1 MYILRYIIV
10 FIEFISKM
18 NKHTLYILFLGF
30 LTFTTFLQF
39 YLSIRQS
46 RAVLKHRS
54 RVPAD
59 FADTVSLEEHQKA
72 ADYTLAKQRFA
83 RCRIVFEALLL
94 LVFTLGGG
102 LNLLAALSMKF
113 SDGPMTQGVLLIGLF
128 ALVNTLIS
136 LPLDA
141 YATFKLEARFGFNRS
156 SVGTFIGDRVKGLL
170 LGAVI
175 GVPLLYA
182 VIYLMGITGS
192 LWWLWVWLVWLGF
205 SLLMLWAFP
214 KWIAP
219 LFNTFKPLPEGRLK
233 EKIEHLLGRT
243 GFKSKGIFVMDG
255 SKRSGHGNAYF
266 TGLGANKRIVFYDT
280 LLEDMQ
286 PDEVEAVLAHELG
299 HFKHRHIIKQMLIT
313 FVLALAVLY
322 VLGKLMPEAAFYQG
336 LGVHYPSHAMA
347 LLLFLLVLPVF
358 TFPFAP
364 LASLMSRRNEFE
376 ADRYAAATASAQ
388 DLIAA
393 LTKLY
398 RSNAASL
405 VSDKWYSRF
414 YDSHPGARERVAAL
428 KKAAAAKQP

>member
-10 FIEFISKM
+10 FINFISKM
-18 NKHTLYILFLGF
+18 STHALYLSFLAFFTFSTL
-30 LTFTTFLQF
+30 LQL

-46 RAVLKHRS
+46 RAVLAHRS

-59 FADTVSLEEHQKA
+59 FENTVSLEEHQKA
-72 ADYTLAKQRFA
+72 ADYTLAKQRFS
-83 RCRIVFEALLL
+83 RYRIVFEALLL
-94 LVFTLGGG
+94 LVFTFGGG

-113 SDGPMTQGVLLIGLF
+113 SDGPITQGVLLIALF
-128 ALVNTLIS
+128 TVVNMLVS
-136 LPLDA
+136 LPLEA
-141 YATFKLEARFGFNRS
+141 YATFRLEARFGFNRS
-156 SVGTFIGDRVKGLL
+156 TAATFIGDRIKGLL
-170 LGAVI
+170 VGAVI
-175 GVPLLYA
+175 GIPLLYA
-182 VIYLMGITGS
+182 VIYLMGVTGS
-192 LWWLWVWLVWLGF
+192 FWWLWVWLLWLGF
-205 SLLMLWAFP
+205 SMLMLWAFP

-219 LFNTFKPLPEGRLK
+219 LFNQFKPLPEGRLK
-233 EKIEHLLGRT
+233 EQIENLLGRT

-280 LLEDMQ
+280 LLENMQ
-286 PDEVEAVLAHELG
+286 PEEVEAVLAHELG
-299 HFKHRHIIKQMLIT
+299 HFKHKHIIKQMLVT
-313 FVLALAVLY
+313 FALALAVLY
-322 VLGKLMPEAAFYQG
+322 VLGRLMPEAAFYQG

-358 TFPFAP
+358 TFPFSP
-364 LASLMSRRNEFE
+364 LGSLMSRRNEFE
-376 ADRYAAATASAQ
+376 ADRYAAAVSSAQ

-414 YDSHPGARERVAAL
+414 YNSHPGARERVAAL
-428 KKAAAAKQP
+428 KRAQLGVKN

>member
-1 MYILRYIIV
+1 
-10 FIEFISKM
+10 M
-18 NKHTLYILFLGF
+18 NTHTLYISFLVF
-30 LTFTTFLQF
+30 FIFSTFLQF

-54 RVPAD
+54 HVPAD

-83 RCRIVFEALLL
+83 RYRIMYEALLL

-113 SDGPMTQGVLLIGLF
+113 SETPITQGVLLIALF
-128 ALVNTLIS
+128 TVVSTLIS

-156 SVGTFIGDRVKGLL
+156 TVATFIGDRIKGLL
-170 LGAVI
+170 VGAVI

-192 LWWLWVWLVWLGF
+192 FWWLWVWLLWLGF
-205 SLLMLWAFP
+205 SMLMLWAFP

-219 LFNTFKPLPEGRLK
+219 LFNKFDPLPEGRLK
-233 EKIEHLLGRT
+233 EQIENLLGRT

-299 HFKHRHIIKQMLIT
+299 HFKHKHIIKQMLIT

-322 VLGKLMPEAAFYQG
+322 VLGQLMPQAAFYQS

-358 TFPFAP
+358 TFPFSP
-364 LASLMSRRNEFE
+364 LASLVSRRNEFE
-376 ADRYAAATASAQ
+376 ADRYAAATSSAQ
-388 DLIAA
+388 SLIAA

-428 KKAAAAKQP
+428 KQAQAPVK